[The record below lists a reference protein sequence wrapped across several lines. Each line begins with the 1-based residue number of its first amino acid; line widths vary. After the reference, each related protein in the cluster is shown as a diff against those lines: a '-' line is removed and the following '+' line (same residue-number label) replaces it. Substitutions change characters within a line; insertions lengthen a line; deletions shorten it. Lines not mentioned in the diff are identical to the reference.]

1 MNNEL
6 SKYGTKDE
14 EAIRLEP
21 IRKDFRTGFAR
32 DIDRIINYASFTRY
46 MNKTQVFSFKS
57 NDNVQTRIVH
67 VLLVSK
73 IARTIGRALN
83 LNEDLIEA
91 IALGHDIGH
100 IPLGHVGEKILNK
113 ISIKELDETFMHN
126 IEGVRNYLYLEQNGE
141 GANLT
146 IQVMDGILCHNGEM
160 LSNIYEPQNKTK
172 EEFLKNYEDSYKMH
186 KQKVYFDPMT
196 LEGCVVKLTDVISY
210 SGRDLEDAIRLG
222 FIKREDVPENITRVL
237 GNTNRD
243 IVNSLVLDVIKNS
256 KGHNYIKLSDELYY
270 ALKDLVNFN
279 YENIYNKANSKEK
292 ITYYEEMFNTLY
304 YSYLKAILEN
314 DKDNSIYKNYLNNMN
329 SKYLKTNPRRIVID
343 YISLMTDT
351 FFLNEY
357 KKLTESQ
364 KIIDNSRSL

>member
-1 MNNEL
+1 MSEL
-6 SKYGTKDE
+6 SKFITKDE
-14 EAIRLEP
+14 EGIRLYP
-21 IRKDFRTGFAR
+21 NADDFRTSFAR

-73 IARTIGRALN
+73 ISRTIGRALG

-113 ISIKELDETFMHN
+113 ISIRELDETFMHN
-126 IEGVRNYLYLEQNGE
+126 IEGVRNYLYLEQNGL

-146 IQVMDGILCHNGEM
+146 IQVLDGILCHNGER
-160 LSNIYEPQNKTK
+160 LDGIYKPVHKTK
-172 EEFLKNYEDSYKMH
+172 EEFLKNYEDAYLMH
-186 KQKVYFDPMT
+186 KKHVSFNPMT
-196 LEGCVVKLTDVISY
+196 LEGCVVKLSDVISY

-222 FIKREDVPENITRVL
+222 VIEREDVPENITRVL

-243 IVNSLVLDVIKNS
+243 IVNTLVLDVIRNS
-256 KGHNYIKLSDELYY
+256 TGQNYIKLSDDVFH
-270 ALKDLVNFN
+270 ALKDLVKFN
-279 YENIYNKANSKEK
+279 YEYIYNKANSKET
-292 ITYYEEMFNTLY
+292 IAHYEEMFNTLY
-304 YSYLKAILEN
+304 NNYLNALEKH
-314 DKDNSIYKNYLNNMN
+314 DKTNSIYTNFLDNMDE
-329 SKYLKTNPRRIVID
+329 KYMKTNPKRMVID

-351 FFLNEY
+351 YFLNEY
-357 KKLTESQ
+357 N
-364 KIIDNSRSL
+364 KISLEK

>member
-1 MNNEL
+1 MSEL
-6 SKYGTKDE
+6 SEFRTKDE
-14 EAIRLEP
+14 EGIRLYP
-21 IRKDFRTGFAR
+21 INEDFRTSFTR

-46 MNKTQVFSFKS
+46 MNKTQVFSFKH

-73 IARTIGRALN
+73 ISRTIGRELG

-126 IEGVRNYLYLEQNGE
+126 IEGVRNYLYLEGNGK

-146 IQVMDGILCHNGEM
+146 IQTLDGILCHNGEI
-160 LSNIYEPQNKTK
+160 LDSVYKPQKKTK

-186 KQKVYFDPMT
+186 KQKVSFNPMT
-196 LEGCVVKLTDVISY
+196 LEGCVVKLSDVISY
-210 SGRDLEDAIRLG
+210 SGRDLEDAIRLE
-222 FIKREDVPENITRVL
+222 FIKREDIPKNITRVL

-243 IVNSLVLDVIKNS
+243 IVNTLVLDVIKNS
-256 KGHNYIKLSDELYY
+256 KGNNYIKLSDEVFK
-270 ALKDLVNFN
+270 ALRDLVKFN
-279 YENIYNKANSKEK
+279 YENIYNKANSKER
-292 ITYYEEMFNTLY
+292 IEYYEEMFNTLY
-304 YSYLKAILEN
+304 YNYLDALNKHDTN
-314 DKDNSIYKNYLNNMN
+314 NSIYTSFLNNMDEDY
-329 SKYLKTNPRRIVID
+329 KKTNPKRIVID

-351 FFLNEY
+351 YFLNEFNQLKET
-357 KKLTESQ
+357 KK
-364 KIIDNSRSL
+364 D